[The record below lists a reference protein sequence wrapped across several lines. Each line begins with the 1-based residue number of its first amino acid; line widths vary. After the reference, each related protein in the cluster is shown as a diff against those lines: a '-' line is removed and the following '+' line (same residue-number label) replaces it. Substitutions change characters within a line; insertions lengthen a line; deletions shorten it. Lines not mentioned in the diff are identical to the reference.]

1 MKEKTPKE
9 RLDTL
14 LVKKGFFESR
24 EKAKSAIIAGL
35 VKVDGKVADK
45 PDIKFSPDVSIEIQQ
60 SLPYVSKGGF
70 KLKKALDEFKINV
83 TGFIAIDIGASTGGF
98 TDCLLQ
104 EGVKKVYA
112 IDVGKGVLH
121 EKLRK
126 DSRVV
131 VMEGINA
138 RYLKEGDI
146 PDKVDII
153 TIDVSFISLL
163 KIFPVIKS
171 FLKEEGIVI
180 SLIKPQFEASP
191 KDVSKGGIV
200 KNIDVHL
207 KVIENI
213 KNNLKDLGF
222 YLKNMTYFFSK
233 EGKGNIEYP
242 TLFALQEKDEMS
254 IDKIKEIVREAFS
267 NWKLLSKK

>member
-138 RYLKEGDI
+138 RYLKEDDI

-171 FLKEEGIVI
+171 FLKKEGIVI

-191 KDVSKGGIV
+191 KDISKGGIV

-242 TLFALQEKDEMS
+242 TLFVLQEKDEMS